1 MPTHGLG
8 PTVPRPAARAGA
20 ARRGG
25 GAGLGATAVLLGART
40 GRMEAATDAL
50 VDAVLPWAVGVFYF
64 SLFVLFALHFKI
76 GAVRAKTKH
85 FTEEPRYSWANG
97 YVKLGRW
104 ILGVVMGGSAGC
116 AGIVWALMDE
126 KRFRTAGLLP
136 ENVSDATQA
145 LVVDLEMKE
154 NGCVGPPGVCS
165 FGWSVVLP
173 IGLLFA
179 LFHAHMLIARV
190 RGQQLGNTASL
201 LLCGACQLLWMS
213 LVFLWKRA
221 LQIDAD
227 SDRPL
232 VLIDIFTDVSTAIIL
247 LTWLIRASY
256 MFKYGLLSS

>member
-1 MPTHGLG
+1 M
-8 PTVPRPAARAGA
+8 R
-20 ARRGG
+20 
-25 GAGLGATAVLLGART
+25 LLCIHA
-40 GRMEAATDAL
+40 GRMGLATDAL
-50 VDAVLPWAVGVFYF
+50 VEAVLPWAVGIFYF
-64 SLFVLFALHFKI
+64 CLFLLFALFFKI
-76 GAVRAKTKH
+76 GSVDVKTTY
-85 FTEEPRYSWANG
+85 FMDEPRCSWANG

-116 AGIVWALMDE
+116 AGIVWALMDD
-126 KRFRTAGLLP
+126 KRFRTEGLLP

-173 IGLLFA
+173 IGPLFA
-179 LFHAHMLIARV
+179 LFHVHMLIARV

-201 LLCGACQLLWMS
+201 GLCALCQLVWMS
-213 LVFLWKRA
+213 LIFLWKQA
-221 LQIDAD
+221 LQIGAD
-227 SDRPL
+227 SDRSL
-232 VLIDIFTDVSTAIIL
+232 VLIDTFTDVSTAIIL